1 MPRTSRNHKDQAL
14 VRGSTC
20 KIFSP
25 KIECH
30 KSICYTFMLPIGGI
44 FPPFF
49 DLPPTYLRK
58 GEEAKKENDTFF
70 PIYECQRPKNDLVHY
85 KALCST

>member
-1 MPRTSRNHKDQAL
+1 
-14 VRGSTC
+14 
-20 KIFSP
+20 
-25 KIECH
+25 
-30 KSICYTFMLPIGGI
+30 MLPIGGI

-70 PIYECQRPKNDLVHY
+70 PIYECQRPKNDLVSIRPYVVH
-85 KALCST
+85 KQAFWPGGGHNLDDL